1 MSIYDDEN
9 ELENE
14 GTESE
19 PEEEPVEILT
29 RGGSEEPESEDT
41 ESEEEENDMA
51 DPTPTPRGK
60 LPRGAYL
67 LYIQTDFDF
76 EGGDPTAAASANW
89 FVIGKD
95 VSDLSVEL
103 NSDTEV
109 IKNIL
114 DETSVVDNGYEPSFD
129 VDTYYA
135 APTDGAIYTH
145 LKDIM
150 MNRKTGDACRTRVLE
165 VLVDQDNA
173 DSYDA
178 WVEEVIVKPTS
189 YGGEQGGVRIPYN
202 VSFAGNRVKGTVT
215 YSGKVPTFVPPQS

>member
-1 MSIYDDEN
+1 MPDEFDN
-9 ELENE
+9 ELESE
-14 GTESE
+14 GTDTEPTEE
-19 PEEEPVEILT
+19 PEEINNT
-29 RGGSEEPESEDT
+29 RSGENN
-41 ESEEEENDMA
+41 ENDEQEETVMA

-60 LPRGAYL
+60 LPRGAFL
-67 LYIQTDFDF
+67 LYIETDFDF
-76 EGGDPTAAASANW
+76 EGGTPTEVSSANW

-103 NSDTEV
+103 NSNTEV

-114 DETSVVDNGYEPSFD
+114 DETSVQDNGYEPSFD

-165 VLVDQDNA
+165 VIVDQENA
-173 DSYDA
+173 QSYEA
-178 WVEEVIVKPTS
+178 WCEEVIVKPTS

-215 YSGKVPTFVPPQS
+215 FSGKVPTFAPPQA